1 MLRAFVGFGLYV
13 QDMHRRTFLAMMS
26 SLDDGVGRILDA
38 LRRFE
43 LEERTL
49 VLFVSDNGGPTGR
62 PRKTPNSEFQYGQ
75 NTSKNTPLRG
85 TKGQL
90 YEGGIRVP
98 FLARWTGHLPAGE
111 VCDVPVSTLDI
122 ATTALSLAGGDEK
135 ALDGLDGVNLV
146 PILRD
151 GEAKSR
157 SLFWRV
163 GGARAIR
170 RNNWK
175 LLLLPSQKPQLYDL
189 QKDLAESR
197 NLFDGEPK
205 LAEQM
210 HNQLANWQS
219 ELRPPLWNPSKGKAR
234 AQPKA
239 ANPK

>member
-1 MLRAFVGFGLYV
+1 
-13 QDMHRRTFLAMMS
+13 MMS
-26 SLDDGVGRILDA
+26 ALDDGIGRILDA

-43 LEERTL
+43 LDERTL

-62 PRKTPNSEFQYGQ
+62 PRKTPNSQFQFGQ

-122 ATTALSLAGGDEK
+122 ATTALSIAGGDDK

-175 LLLLPSQKPQLYDL
+175 LLLLPSQKPQLFDL
-189 QKDLAESR
+189 QNDLAESR
-197 NLFDGEPK
+197 NLFDGEPER
-205 LAEQM
+205 AEQL

-219 ELRPPLWNPSKGKAR
+219 ELRPPLWNPSKGKAGKPR
-234 AQPKA
+234 TQPKA
-239 ANPK
+239 ETPK